1 MNVDDAIRDF
11 RTSVRGPAE
20 RLVDE
25 IVAAAPSTRRVR
37 SRPRVTGRTV
47 VVATSVSMAF
57 LVVVTLAIV
66 LRGGNRPDPAPA
78 TPVVPPARV
87 AWGMVATVKLT
98 PDPGVS
104 IEEMR
109 ERFARALAFRVH
121 DDDGAGVEIIDQRDD
136 TVRVRLPGAEL
147 EAQAKGYLRFSRL
160 VLVDEAT
167 DVLASGPRLR
177 SLKAA
182 AQKLIGPSTPTAY
195 YVQMV
200 EGGGKAVSQPTRF
213 DSRSK
218 ASAVAR
224 RIGAGKVDLIA
235 IPRSMAIVTS
245 PASSSG
251 VPVYLVRPTTTLPS
265 SAIRNVDAG
274 DREVTIAL
282 DPSMTPAHD
291 VRLRVFRD
299 DSGVGRLG
307 GLATDVGVGVLGV
320 DGRLTLPTEFSWT
333 GLVPRLDIGGRV
345 VVERAGRYGSRPA
358 IPGRVFTPPTGAYQY
373 KPTRGRPT
381 ARWIRVAEGPMNGR
395 RAVLEVAETDGVVSA
410 VGLRDPR
417 DPRWSYGGFSLVTFR
432 DTRTNARHDSGCPYN
447 VGTPRVA
454 VCNGGAGTSTVSQP
468 GRHVATTV
476 AYGPVQPEVAR
487 IAVEWGGIRRNAV
500 VTNGWWFVRM
510 SIDLAKWG
518 RPRAG
523 HPLGNVGLP
532 EILAWDADGNPI
544 PVPSQARL

>member
-224 RIGAGKVDLIA
+224 RIGA
-235 IPRSMAIVTS
+235 SFS
-245 PASSSG
+245 
-251 VPVYLVRPTTTLPS
+251 PTTPPP
-265 SAIRNVDAG
+265 IR
-274 DREVTIAL
+274 
-282 DPSMTPAHD
+282 
-291 VRLRVFRD
+291 
-299 DSGVGRLG
+299 
-307 GLATDVGVGVLGV
+307 
-320 DGRLTLPTEFSWT
+320 
-333 GLVPRLDIGGRV
+333 
-345 VVERAGRYGSRPA
+345 
-358 IPGRVFTPPTGAYQY
+358 
-373 KPTRGRPT
+373 K
-381 ARWIRVAEGPMNGR
+381 
-395 RAVLEVAETDGVVSA
+395 
-410 VGLRDPR
+410 
-417 DPRWSYGGFSLVTFR
+417 PRW
-432 DTRTNARHDSGCPYN
+432 P
-447 VGTPRVA
+447 VA
-454 VCNGGAGTSTVSQP
+454 KLAAHALCASAYLNTAKKSAT
-468 GRHVATTV
+468 GRKSKRIFTTGTV
-476 AYGPVQPEVAR
+476 ASGAPEVP
-487 IAVEWGGIRRNAV
+487 GMRR
-500 VTNGWWFVRM
+500 TR
-510 SIDLAKWG
+510 
-518 RPRAG
+518 
-523 HPLGNVGLP
+523 
-532 EILAWDADGNPI
+532 
-544 PVPSQARL
+544 